1 VDQLI
6 ESLMAAKLKD
16 RELAR
21 NRALLEQTK
30 VFLNMIEI

>member
-16 RELAR
+16 RELAQS
-21 NRALLEQTK
+21 RALLEQTK
-30 VFLNMIEI
+30 VYFNIINI